1 MLVNG
6 GMESKKA
13 KGKWF
18 GLLVR
23 STKENFSK
31 MNLKAKVKWYIQMER
46 FLLDIGDQVDKMV
59 MVQSIKMDN
68 YIRKEFG
75 IWVLW

>member
-6 GMESKKA
+6 EMESKKA

-23 STKENFSK
+23 STKENSYK
-31 MNLKAKVKWYIQMER
+31 MNSKDKDKWHIQMEKCS
-46 FLLDIGDQVDKMV
+46 LDIGDQVDRMV

-68 YIRKEFG
+68 FIRKEFG